1 MKRVVTSQ
9 GLASFIGAAAS
20 LFMASELYRDLA
32 WGTRH
37 FRAPAWA
44 KALVMAVLLWLAMQ
58 EAAKVHGRLEEL
70 VGG

>member
-1 MKRVVTSQ
+1 MRRTASK

-37 FRAPAWA
+37 FAAPAWA
-44 KALVMAVLLWLAMQ
+44 KALVMAALLWLAMQ
-58 EAAKVHGRLEEL
+58 EAIKVHGRLEEL
-70 VGG
+70 VGF